1 MVVRLDCGTNYE
13 TIYKHFSNGLKLY
26 VIPKKRKIKTG
37 LYRHV
42 NALTYVCIFTVASI
56 ITIAAAVNRTDD
68 IIHIDE
74 SQAMVNE
81 SVAFNNKDAQKVAAG
96 KSTTETVTEDNAQ
109 TQEETTEA
117 QTEAATTE
125 VATESVPATQVK
137 VIADTLN
144 VRDQA
149 NEDAEVLGMV
159 DQDEVFEVISQQ
171 GDWVEINYNGNN
183 GFVKSEYVENVNNVQ

>member
-1 MVVRLDCGTNYE
+1 MNRFE
-13 TIYKHFSNGLKLY
+13 
-26 VIPKKRKIKTG
+26 KRKIKTG

-81 SVAFNNKDAQKVAAG
+81 SVAFNNKEAQKVAAG

-125 VATESVPATQVK
+125 VATEPVPATQVK

>member
-1 MVVRLDCGTNYE
+1 MNRFE
-13 TIYKHFSNGLKLY
+13 
-26 VIPKKRKIKTG
+26 KRKIKTG

-96 KSTTETVTEDNAQ
+96 KSTTETETEDNAQ
-109 TQEETTEA
+109 TQVETTEA
-117 QTEAATTE
+117 QTE
-125 VATESVPATQVK
+125 VPATQVK

>member
-1 MVVRLDCGTNYE
+1 M
-13 TIYKHFSNGLKLY
+13 IF
-26 VIPKKRKIKTG
+26 
-37 LYRHV
+37 
-42 NALTYVCIFTVASI
+42 VCIFTVASI
-56 ITIAAAVNRTDD
+56 FRIGAAVLRWFD
-68 IIHIDE
+68 IMHIVECVALVID
-74 SQAMVNE
+74 

-137 VIADTLN
+137 VIDDTLN

>member
-1 MVVRLDCGTNYE
+1 M
-13 TIYKHFSNGLKLY
+13 Y
-26 VIPKKRKIKTG
+26 VF
-37 LYRHV
+37 
-42 NALTYVCIFTVASI
+42 FTVASI

-125 VATESVPATQVK
+125 VATEPVPATQVK

-144 VRDQA
+144 VRAQA

-159 DQDEVFEVISQQ
+159 DQDEVFEVYHSR
-171 GDWVEINYNGNN
+171 EI
-183 GFVKSEYVENVNNVQ
+183 VC

>member
-1 MVVRLDCGTNYE
+1 M
-13 TIYKHFSNGLKLY
+13 
-26 VIPKKRKIKTG
+26 
-37 LYRHV
+37 
-42 NALTYVCIFTVASI
+42 
-56 ITIAAAVNRTDD
+56 
-68 IIHIDE
+68 
-74 SQAMVNE
+74 
-81 SVAFNNKDAQKVAAG
+81 
-96 KSTTETVTEDNAQ
+96 
-109 TQEETTEA
+109 EA

-125 VATESVPATQVK
+125 VATEPVPATQVK